1 MLSEPVLVWVLTGSK
16 RRDLMFSHQSNN
28 NQSVAAFTQAKH
40 FIDGCLEIS
49 GIWYAGN
56 KIKSIFT
63 GSTGE
68 SIAACLY
75 FSNFFWLCFTVP
87 CFSKEKEKKTQP
99 AVHMSRTT
107 VILSSLHALNV
118 LYFSFVLLVCSPP
131 LLFCF
136 CFFWPHCLLRGN
148 ATDEHQGV

>member
-1 MLSEPVLVWVLTGSK
+1 MLSEPVLVWVETGSK
-16 RRDLMFSHQSNN
+16 LRDLMFSHQSNH

-40 FIDGCLEIS
+40 FINGCLEIS

-75 FSNFFWLCFTVP
+75 FSNVFWLCFMVP
-87 CFSKEKEKKTQP
+87 CFSKEKKKKNSTRCSHVSNDCNP
-99 AVHMSRTT
+99 LITPRPKCP
-107 VILSSLHALNV
+107 
-118 LYFSFVLLVCSPP
+118 VLLVCSPL

-136 CFFWPHCLLRGN
+136 GFFCPHCLLRGN